1 MGTEFQQFASA
12 KCKFMDIVHSQEPD
26 ILKIHS
32 LYVANLLCNR
42 RSTEKQ
48 AIENASGATLRFRK
62 VTTFKQA
69 SQLKKT
75 KKKKKVIW
83 GKTKYSALISGL
95 LAKRSVSLG
104 SPEAT

>member
-12 KCKFMDIVHSQEPD
+12 KCKFMDTVHSQEPD

-62 VTTFKQA
+62 VTTFKQTKRPKK
-69 SQLKKT
+69 LKKT
-75 KKKKKVIW
+75 KKKKK
-83 GKTKYSALISGL
+83 
-95 LAKRSVSLG
+95 
-104 SPEAT
+104 